1 MSDEP
6 FSPNDLV
13 AIDTGGPL
21 LDAIVFDVPSHNKV
35 VVAVVDPARG
45 PVFRTVTPEELRER
59 AEEGPHDK
67 ALQLLMRRT
76 PARAHGKARG
86 AKGGGHGRQGFSRAT
101 SPRKVGES

>member
-1 MSDEP
+1 MDDP
-6 FSPNDLV
+6 FSTNDLV

-35 VVAVVDPARG
+35 VVAVVDPERG
-45 PVFRTVTPEELRER
+45 PVFRTVSPDELRER

-76 PARAHGKARG
+76 PPPAHGKARG
-86 AKGGGHGRQGFSRAT
+86 AKGKGRGRAGFSKA
-101 SPRKVGES
+101 SGHRKVGES